1 MRESSNRFR
10 PIVFLA
16 PAACLFLAMR
26 GGAAEE
32 PPAQGADRTMA
43 LYEYLQV
50 AGIKLDCYF
59 TIEGTPREGESG
71 WIAVCDAKWDMSVSS
86 IDKLTAE
93 VAAKV
98 PGVKVFRSDDNPA
111 VVHVMDK
118 RLAGMADYVLAK
130 KTSITFKGKAQALVD
145 RLHEKCFEELETRTA
160 FLGGG
165 WPPARPPDSTPI
177 VCSARQAAV
186 RRILSDYLPLSQYGR
201 ILWLAESRSE
211 DDKLRTT
218 IQYLGGD
225 SYDGPIRLCT
235 APSDGLA
242 QPAIDFRTGTPMV
255 NGVIPF
261 DYGEIA
267 YRNNPDPDKE
277 ELTVNLNDE
286 AIQFI
291 NERPG
296 RRPPPPGPLGDV
308 LSRQAQGQGGHPRP
322 SQTPRL
328 PVHHLRRPGRILPG
342 RTGLDDDR
350 RAGGGR
356 NLQGTYGQGCHGP
369 SRPSAVPRAA
379 KREGR

>member
-1 MRESSNRFR
+1 
-10 PIVFLA
+10 
-16 PAACLFLAMR
+16 
-26 GGAAEE
+26 
-32 PPAQGADRTMA
+32 MA

-291 NERPG
+291 NERLDAD
-296 RRPPPPGPLGDV
+296 RPLQVRWAMFYLGKRKAKEGIPVLLKHLDYQYTTCGV
-308 LSRQAQGQGGHPRP
+308 LEESYPAVQALTMIGEPAAAATFKELTDKGATDLRVRLLSRVLRNVKGVDAAYKDVKKALDGATDDKQKR
-322 SQTPRL
+322 RL
-328 PVHHLRRPGRILPG
+328 ELALRFL
-342 RTGLDDDR
+342 
-350 RAGGGR
+350 
-356 NLQGTYGQGCHGP
+356 N
-369 SRPSAVPRAA
+369 
-379 KREGR
+379 EEE